1 MEVPSGWSS
10 RKALSDLGRLNGMAL
25 FPGVVL
31 GIVYACVMLAA
42 THVLRRTK
50 FFKGNITPKTYLRVT
65 MILSLA
71 MCVFMLIVDH
81 SMRSGPWIILFLV
94 GFQAVAVVTSYLAP
108 EEQRRRS

>member
-1 MEVPSGWSS
+1 
-10 RKALSDLGRLNGMAL
+10 
-25 FPGVVL
+25 
-31 GIVYACVMLAA
+31 
-42 THVLRRTK
+42 
-50 FFKGNITPKTYLRVT
+50 